1 MASFDTFMALRDYVK
16 GKISGYELADS
27 DPNISRVK
35 SDNSNLGQSIVTLEF
50 EDDNKFW
57 ELIDLSEDDIWF
69 TRMIG
74 SYYSDYE
81 FLDTYTVEADF
92 KEGYIIFDYL
102 TQENVEKLE
111 RIAKVIYPLKFDL
124 TNGDFKSGL
133 AEKMYSTF
141 KKETVNIVDDYQT
154 EKNHEMNKVA
164 QETVEKDLKNYFE
177 EYGFTYVAEGRLNTT
192 VANLIMWYIRTNSLH
207 QSIAELLPKV
217 FSSGGSRIGG
227 WYENTYEFQNDEYF
241 DSESFNNYTG
251 RMLDDI
257 WEKIEDGALSN
268 EDYNIEDYLKMVDRL
283 SSKFKVDTWYTLP
296 KKKDVR
302 FKIVNFEMNP
312 DRVVVKLSNKLKQR
326 DLKLSEEN
334 FNHLLYQPTLFN
346 LEEI

>member
-57 ELIDLSEDDIWF
+57 ELTDLSDDDIWF
-69 TRMIG
+69 IRAIG

-81 FLDTYTVEADF
+81 FLDSYSVDEDF
-92 KEGYIIFDYL
+92 KGGYIIFNDL

-111 RIAKVIYPLKFDL
+111 KIAKVIYPLKFDL
-124 TNGDFKSGL
+124 GSEDFKSGL
-133 AEKMYSTF
+133 AAKLLSTF
-141 KKETVNIVDDYQT
+141 KKQTRDILDDYQI
-154 EKNHEMNKVA
+154 EKNSEMNKVA
-164 QETVEKDLKNYFE
+164 EETIEKDLKKYFE
-177 EYGFTYVAEGRLNTT
+177 EYGLTYVAEGRLTTT

-217 FSSGGSRIGG
+217 FSSDRNSMGG

-241 DSESFNNYTG
+241 DSESFNNYVG
-251 RMLDDI
+251 RMLDVI
-257 WEKIEDGALSN
+257 WEKIEDGALSD
-268 EDYNIEDYLKMVDRL
+268 EDYNIEDYIKMVDRL
-283 SSKFKVDTWYTLP
+283 SSKFKVDTWYSLP

-312 DRVVVKLSNKLKQR
+312 DRVVVKLSKEMKQR

-334 FNHLLYQPTLFN
+334 FNYLLYQPTLFN